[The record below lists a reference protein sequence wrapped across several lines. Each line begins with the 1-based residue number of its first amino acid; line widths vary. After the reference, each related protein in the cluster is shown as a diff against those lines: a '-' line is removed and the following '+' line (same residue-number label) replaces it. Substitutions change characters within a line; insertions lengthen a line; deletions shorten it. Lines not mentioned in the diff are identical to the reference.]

1 MQPCPRQWQSNGTS
15 ITGYGTNTKT
25 TSPWSQ
31 FSRRMRFVKRRTG
44 RCAHRGRRYT
54 FRRVPSGDTAPQ
66 HCSAPWA
73 APSQPDERPYA
84 VTYGAASLST
94 ERELSRKYR
103 NCIQIQIYTTGA
115 YVSMLSRLCAVIARF
130 WFNRSKFRLAI
141 YSFLCQRT

>member
-1 MQPCPRQWQSNGTS
+1 MAQVSLGMALTQKLRVRDRNFRDGCGLWNGA
-15 ITGYGTNTKT
+15 
-25 TSPWSQ
+25 
-31 FSRRMRFVKRRTG
+31 RAAARTADG
-44 RCAHRGRRYT
+44 AT
-54 FRRVPSGDTAPQ
+54 PSGASRAATRRPQ